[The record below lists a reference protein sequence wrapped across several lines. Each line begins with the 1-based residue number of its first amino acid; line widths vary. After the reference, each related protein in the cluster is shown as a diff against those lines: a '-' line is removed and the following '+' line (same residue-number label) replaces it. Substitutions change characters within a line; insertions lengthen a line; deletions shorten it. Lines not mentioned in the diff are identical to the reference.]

1 MLEEIMNLFDL
12 QGKTALITG
21 SSRGLGNA
29 MARGLGEAGATIVL
43 NGRNADRLAQAV
55 DEFKADGIQAYG
67 YAFDISDRDAVGQNI
82 DAIEQEVGTIDIL
95 VNNAGINHRS
105 PIEEFSTD
113 DWHDI
118 MKVNLT
124 GPYFMAQEVGKRM
137 IRRKAGKIINITSI
151 AAEISRFK
159 IAPYSASK
167 GALKMLTKGLAV
179 EWAQYNVQI
188 NAIGPGFY
196 KTDMNEPLFTDP
208 EFNKWVDGRVPAK
221 RWGEPEELA
230 GAVVF
235 LASDASNYIN
245 GQTIYV
251 DGGLISSY

>member
-1 MLEEIMNLFDL
+1 MKLFDL
-12 QGKTALITG
+12 HGKTALITG

-29 MARGLGEAGATIVL
+29 MARGLGEAGATVVL
-43 NGRNADRLAQAV
+43 NGRNGEVLAQAV
-55 DEFKADGIQAYG
+55 DEFKENGINAYG
-67 YAFDISDRDAVGQNI
+67 YSFDILDHDAVEKNI
-82 DAIEQEVGTIDIL
+82 DAIEREVGNIDIL
-95 VNNAGINHRS
+95 INNAGINHRT
-105 PIEEFSTD
+105 PIEDFSTE
-113 DWHDI
+113 DWYDI
-118 MKVNLT
+118 MNVNLT
-124 GPYFMAQEVGKRM
+124 GPYLMAQTVGKRM
-137 IRRKAGKIINITSI
+137 IERRAGKIINITSI

-159 IAPYSASK
+159 ITPYSASK

-179 EWAQYNVQI
+179 EWAQHNIQI

-196 KTDMNEPLFTDP
+196 KTDMNEPLFTDA

-230 GAVVF
+230 GAAVF
-235 LASDASNYIN
+235 LASDASSYVN